1 MRKTQTTQRTRTNY
15 NGGRELVIYNILDSR
30 LCGYK
35 VTVHEIAGNRARL
48 SVESSRGVKKHTLR
62 LYHTNGGEC
71 VKLPLNTGEIR
82 RVYIDAEELEKR
94 P

>member
-1 MRKTQTTQRTRTNY
+1 MRKTQTTYHTRTNY
-15 NGGRELVIYNILDSR
+15 NGKRELVLYNILDNR

-35 VTVHEIAGNRARL
+35 VTVHEITGNRARL

-71 VKLPLNTGEIR
+71 VKLPLNTGEKKR
-82 RVYIDAEELEKR
+82 LYIDAEELEKR